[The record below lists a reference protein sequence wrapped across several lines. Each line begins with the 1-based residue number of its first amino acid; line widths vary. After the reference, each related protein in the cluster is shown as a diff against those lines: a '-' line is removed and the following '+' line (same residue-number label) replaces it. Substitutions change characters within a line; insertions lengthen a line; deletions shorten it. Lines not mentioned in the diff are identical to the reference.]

1 MKLFFDENLGTA
13 LPESVQA
20 LGVCRATCVVHI
32 WRDLIKSEGRSVDDL
47 TWMRFAAK
55 NSYMAISADTAI
67 LDSESERQTL
77 IEAGLGVVFL
87 TSGTE
92 YAADVMAWIL
102 RRREWLETLY
112 DSEPRPFAWRTSL
125 RGRARR
131 DPRV

>member
-1 MKLFFDENLGTA
+1 
-13 LPESVQA
+13 
-20 LGVCRATCVVHI
+20 VVHI
-32 WRDLIKSEGRSVDDL
+32 WSDLINNEGKSVDDL
-47 TWMRFAAK
+47 TWMRFAAE

-67 LDSESERQTL
+67 LDSASERQTL
-77 IEAGLGVVFL
+77 IEARLGVVFL

-102 RRREWLETLY
+102 RRRAWLKTLY

-125 RGRARR
+125 KGRARR